1 MNCYA
6 CLAET
11 GDTAQAACAVCKEC
25 GAGVCHAHAVDV
37 THTTPAGTT
46 NMVTTPR
53 SRLLCQRCYRSV
65 FPASS
70 SPHAQGYTKKY
81 SESGKSSLWH
91 WWQHLWHRQPATLS
105 SSAATLPS
113 PEEAVSAVEQY
124 LKQQLT
130 PKKHKDIEW
139 SD

>member
-6 CLAET
+6 CLVET
-11 GDTAQAACAVCKEC
+11 GDTSQTACAVCKEC
-25 GAGVCHAHAVDV
+25 GAGICHAHAVDV
-37 THTTPAGTT
+37 THTTPAGSTS
-46 NMVTTPR
+46 MVAAPR
-53 SRLLCQRCYRSV
+53 SRLLCQRCYRSI

-70 SPHAQGYTKKY
+70 SPRAKGYTKGY
-81 SESGKSSLWH
+81 SESGKLPLWH
-91 WWQHLWHRQPATLS
+91 WWQRLWHRQPTTPAT
-105 SSAATLPS
+105 TLPS
-113 PEEAVSAVEQY
+113 PEEAVSAVEQF